1 MKFLLTLVCL
11 SVMARGALAD
21 DMDALMQRCAPQVHP
36 KTLSAI
42 VHTESRGRAFVISD
56 DGPMGLPWAER
67 KLMLRSYDPST
78 KDEAANLVESLT
90 AQGHMVGIGLTQLSS
105 RHLKR
110 FGISVQTALEPCDN
124 LRMGAQVLTEFY
136 AEALKKYKNPEQAL
150 LAAIS
155 AYNTGNFENGFGNGY
170 VQKVVDASLYRVP
183 ELKYGRVGPIKP
195 ASLGV
200 TAMRSKNVV
209 GKRISSG
216 LLEAKLAN

>member
-136 AEALKKYKNPEQAL
+136 AEALKKYKKILSKLCWPQFRHTTPVIL
-150 LAAIS
+150 KMDLAMGMCKKSGRCIAIS
-155 AYNTGNFENGFGNGY
+155 CSRIEIW
-170 VQKVVDASLYRVP
+170 P
-183 ELKYGRVGPIKP
+183 GR
-195 ASLGV
+195 SD
-200 TAMRSKNVV
+200 
-209 GKRISSG
+209 
-216 LLEAKLAN
+216 